1 MSSVSEKSSNTP
13 FENPQQQQSRAA
25 PPPSRGRR
33 LNPDGLQS
41 KCRRGGKTRYPS
53 GGYIRRNAIMF
64 IAGARNPIGLR
75 RNTILVTT
83 LQSRGRNPTGNGRK
97 YNKIQTD

>member
-1 MSSVSEKSSNTP
+1 MGC
-13 FENPQQQQSRAA
+13 SRNAVA
-25 PPPSRGRR
+25 
-33 LNPDGLQS
+33 
-41 KCRRGGKTRYPS
+41 RGGKPRYPS
-53 GGYIRRNAIMF
+53 GGYIRRNAICMF

-75 RNTILVTT
+75 LNKILVTT